1 MKQPVIKLV
10 LLLICCQ
17 AVCVLPASFLLTLC
31 HPVWIGLH
39 AQVGS
44 GAAQV
49 RCYVHM
55 ERSHPWKS
63 GDWGQFHCNMYN
75 IQEGEKHEIVF
86 VFVIRYICKFLK
98 FLKEKKIAQLQ

>member
-1 MKQPVIKLV
+1 MKQPVIKLA

-44 GAAQV
+44 GAACGV
-49 RCYVHM
+49 TFTWSVLIHGNPGIGV
-55 ERSHPWKS
+55 S
-63 GDWGQFHCNMYN
+63 FIVLNMYN
-75 IQEGEKHEIVF
+75 IQEG
-86 VFVIRYICKFLK
+86 
-98 FLKEKKIAQLQ
+98 KKTPNSFCVCD